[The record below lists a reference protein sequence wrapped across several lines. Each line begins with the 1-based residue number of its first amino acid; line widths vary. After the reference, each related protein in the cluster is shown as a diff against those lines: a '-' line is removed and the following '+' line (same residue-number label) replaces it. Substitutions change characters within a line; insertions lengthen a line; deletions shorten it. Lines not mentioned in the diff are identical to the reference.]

1 MIDWNQIKHFARK
14 EFGHAPGVEPDEALV
29 LMLDDAREIA
39 GIPFHITSAL
49 RSREDNLRVGGARDS
64 AHLTGHAVD
73 LRAPTSRIRS
83 QMLRALLAVG
93 FNRIGIYPGH
103 IHVDTSPG
111 LPQDVVW
118 LGGGGND

>member
-1 MIDWNQIKHFARK
+1 MIDWNQIKHFKRA
-14 EFGHAPGVEPDEALV
+14 EFGHALGVEPDDALV

-39 GIPFHITSAL
+39 GIPFRITSGI
-49 RSREDNLRVGGARDS
+49 RSKEDNLRVGGARNS

-73 LRAPTSRIRS
+73 LRAPTGRIRS
-83 QMLRALLAVG
+83 QMLRALIAVG

-103 IHVDTSPG
+103 LHVDTAVG

-118 LGGGGND
+118 IGDSSSD